1 MHSLLRAYG
10 RAVTD
15 PDLQIRGWG
24 VAGGG
29 GLVEVLQE
37 KEKRALGN
45 KTACILSFFLNG
57 VKIEGVVLN
66 RVRVSNPQRLTYTQI
81 VMDDIDLARAKSEA
95 LENIYSLLKQ
105 NIKSCYAKRR
115 RQRER

>member
-24 VAGGG
+24 VGRG

-81 VMDDIDLARAKSEA
+81 IMDDIDLARAKSEA
-95 LENIYSLLKQ
+95 LENI
-105 NIKSCYAKRR
+105 
-115 RQRER
+115 

>member
-1 MHSLLRAYG
+1 MA
-10 RAVTD
+10 D

-24 VAGGG
+24 VGRGG

-45 KTACILSFFLNG
+45 KTACILSFFLNR

-66 RVRVSNPQRLTYTQI
+66 RVRPVSNPQRLTYTQI
-81 VMDDIDLARAKSEA
+81 IMDDIDLARAKSEA
-95 LENIYSLLKQ
+95 LENI
-105 NIKSCYAKRR
+105 
-115 RQRER
+115 

>member
-1 MHSLLRAYG
+1 MA
-10 RAVTD
+10 D

-24 VAGGG
+24 VGGG
-29 GLVEVLQE
+29 VGLGEVLQE
-37 KEKRALGN
+37 KQKRALGN
-45 KTACILSFFLNG
+45 KTACILSFFLNR

-95 LENIYSLLKQ
+95 LENI
-105 NIKSCYAKRR
+105 
-115 RQRER
+115 

>member
-1 MHSLLRAYG
+1 MA
-10 RAVTD
+10 D

-24 VAGGG
+24 WGWGWGRG

>member
-1 MHSLLRAYG
+1 MSNGGSRPS
-10 RAVTD
+10 D
-15 PDLQIRGWG
+15 KG
-24 VAGGG
+24 VGGGGGGG

-81 VMDDIDLARAKSEA
+81 IMDDIDLARAKSEA
-95 LENIYSLLKQ
+95 LENI
-105 NIKSCYAKRR
+105 
-115 RQRER
+115 

>member
-15 PDLQIRGWG
+15 PVGWG
-24 VAGGG
+24 GGG

-81 VMDDIDLARAKSEA
+81 IMDDIDLARAKSEA
-95 LENIYSLLKQ
+95 LENI
-105 NIKSCYAKRR
+105 
-115 RQRER
+115 

>member
-1 MHSLLRAYG
+1 MSNGGSRPSDKRVG
-10 RAVTD
+10 
-15 PDLQIRGWG
+15 GG
-24 VAGGG
+24 EGGG

-81 VMDDIDLARAKSEA
+81 IMDDIDLARAKSEA
-95 LENIYSLLKQ
+95 LENI
-105 NIKSCYAKRR
+105 
-115 RQRER
+115 